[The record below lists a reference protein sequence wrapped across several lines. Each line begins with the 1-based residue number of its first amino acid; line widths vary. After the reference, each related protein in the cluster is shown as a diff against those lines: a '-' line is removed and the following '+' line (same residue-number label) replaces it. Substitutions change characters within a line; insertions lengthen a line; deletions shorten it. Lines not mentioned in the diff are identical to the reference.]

1 MAELESKGAENGDLA
16 APVAADSVEVQTGE
30 AHLPSAETISAAE
43 ALKAEG
49 NALLG
54 GELLRERACRIFMG
68 CGWGC
73 EAGSV
78 PCRNCALAGCSMEVR
93 LP

>member
-16 APVAADSVEVQTGE
+16 APVAADSVEVETGE

-54 GELLRERACRIFMG
+54 GEL
-68 CGWGC
+68 
-73 EAGSV
+73 
-78 PCRNCALAGCSMEVR
+78 
-93 LP
+93 